1 MGSGGLLRS
10 IGARTQRARATIPPI
25 ILIALATIFAVPSR
39 AEILWYNGDFASNSF
54 GVLNGINM
62 TFEGQFPNPGQA
74 SVYDDFNVPAAA
86 GGWHLDT
93 IWSNNLMTFTSVTQA
108 AWSIRMNLSSG
119 DAGTIVAAGTSPV
132 TQTPTG
138 RSLLEFDEFTILV
151 SGLSIDLPPD
161 TYWLSVTPHGV
172 GGSEASLNSV
182 TRGLNALGSP
192 PGNDGNSFLD
202 SALLAADFA
211 ALDETFFPAP
221 DFSMGVAGSV
231 LGAQVVPEPASI
243 VLTALGLAGLAC
255 ASMTRKSRTLESD
268 TRTCKRER
276 TLFPTQNRDGAYF
289 EEPHLEFQKV
299 GRSDEL
305 HRRAGYF

>member
-1 MGSGGLLRS
+1 
-10 IGARTQRARATIPPI
+10 
-25 ILIALATIFAVPSR
+25 
-39 AEILWYNGDFASNSF
+39 
-54 GVLNGINM
+54 
-62 TFEGQFPNPGQA
+62 
-74 SVYDDFNVPAAA
+74 
-86 GGWHLDT
+86 
-93 IWSNNLMTFTSVTQA
+93 
-108 AWSIRMNLSSG
+108 MNLSSG
-119 DAGTIVAAGTSPV
+119 DAGTVVAAGTSPV

-151 SGLSIDLPPD
+151 SGLSIDLPPG

-202 SALLAADFA
+202 SAPLAADFA
-211 ALDETFFPAP
+211 ALDEIFFPAP

-255 ASMTRKSRTLESD
+255 ASMTRKSRTLGPD

-276 TLFPTQNRDGAYF
+276 TLFRTQIATAPTLKNPTA
-289 EEPHLEFQKV
+289 
-299 GRSDEL
+299 SS
-305 HRRAGYF
+305 RRAADQTSSIGELAISEDPERREGHGCASRTGDEVRPRDFT